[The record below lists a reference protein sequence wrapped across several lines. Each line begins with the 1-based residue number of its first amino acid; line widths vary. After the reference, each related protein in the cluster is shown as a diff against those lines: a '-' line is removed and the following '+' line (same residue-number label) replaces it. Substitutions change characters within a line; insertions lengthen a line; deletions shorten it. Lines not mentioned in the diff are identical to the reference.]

1 MTLIRVPNAG
11 AVGVNKDLSQ
21 HELPI
26 NAWTTAQN
34 IRFLDGYAY
43 QFYGHGQVYNGPPV
57 VPHHVLPV
65 VVGTLR
71 YWLYVSLQKAY
82 VVTNTAGSPVHT
94 NITRQTA
101 SVDVDYAATPNSWTS
116 TLLGGIPILNP
127 GNKVDPPQ
135 TWDLKTANRMVTLA
149 NWPANTF
156 CRALRG
162 YKQYLIAL
170 GITKGA
176 PGSQVDYP
184 FMVKWSHP
192 ADPGS
197 VPASWDITD
206 PTRDAGE
213 VDLAEGYGPII
224 DGLQL
229 RDSFMIY
236 RQDSVWRMD
245 FVGGT
250 GIFSFKKVLG
260 TSGALNRNCIV
271 ELDGFHLVLTGSDV
285 IVHDGQTATS
295 VLDKMS
301 RRFLFQNIDT
311 AGVDKCF
318 VFKNPFLNE
327 AFICY
332 PGVGSDYC
340 NQAMVWNYQ
349 DKTVSFR
356 DIPNLNHANFG
367 PVDNGL
373 EGNWAQD
380 NAPWASDLTVW
391 NGPDFTPSTA
401 RVMMGSNDQMLF
413 LLDASASFN
422 GSIPQAILE
431 RRGLGLGA
439 DENMKTVRGVRPRI
453 TGNVGDTVIIQIGS
467 QTDPY
472 TEPVWGPEMTHIIGT
487 TVADD
492 CFVNG
497 RYIAIRYRTGTAYQ
511 WRLDSYDLDVEVQ
524 GMY

>member
-1 MTLIRVPNAG
+1 MPLVKVTG
-11 AVGVNKDLSQ
+11 VGKIGINRDLSQ
-21 HELPI
+21 HELPME
-26 NAWTTAQN
+26 AWTTAQN

-43 QFYGHGQVYNGPPV
+43 QFYGHGQVYGAMPVIPHHLMPV
-57 VPHHVLPV
+57 VI
-65 VVGTLR
+65 GTQR
-71 YWLYVSLQKAY
+71 YWLYMSLTKGY
-82 VVTNTAGSPVHT
+82 VVTISGGVATHT

-101 SVDVDYAATPNSWTS
+101 AVDVDYAATPNSWTS
-116 TLLGGIPILNP
+116 TLLGGIPILNA

-135 TWDLKTANRMVTLA
+135 MWSLNPAARMTTLT

-156 CRALRG
+156 CRSLRG

-170 GITKGA
+170 GVTKGA
-176 PGSQVDYP
+176 PGSQVEYP

-192 ADPGS
+192 ADPGG
-197 VPASWDITD
+197 VPVSWDITD
-206 PTRDAGE
+206 PARDAGE
-213 VDLAEGYGPII
+213 TDLAEGYGPIV

-236 RQDSVWRMD
+236 RTDSIWRMD
-245 FVGGT
+245 FTGGAL
-250 GIFSFKKVLG
+250 IFSFKKVLG

-271 ELDGFHLVLTGSDV
+271 EIDGFHVVLTGSDV
-285 IVHDGQTATS
+285 IVHDGQTSTS
-295 VLDKMS
+295 VLDKVT
-301 RRFLFQNIDT
+301 RRYLFQNIDT
-311 AGVDKCF
+311 ASVDKCF

-327 AFICY
+327 VFICY
-332 PGVGSDYC
+332 PSIGSSFCD
-340 NQAMVWNYQ
+340 QAMVWNYV

-356 DIPNLNHANFG
+356 DIPALNHANFG

-373 EGNWAQD
+373 EGNWDQD
-380 NAPWASDLTVW
+380 PAPWASDLTAW

-401 RVMMGSNDQMLF
+401 RVMMGSNNQMLF

-422 GSIPQAILE
+422 GVIAQALLE

-439 DENMKTVRGVRPRI
+439 DEMMKTVRGIRPRI
-453 TGNVGDTVIIQIGS
+453 QGNTNDTVIIQIGS

-472 TEPVWGPEMTHIIGT
+472 EEPVWGPEMVYTIGKT
-487 TVADD
+487 LKCD

-497 RYIAIRYRTGTAYQ
+497 RYIALRYRTGTAYQ

-524 GMY
+524 GVY